1 MYKKLHFV
9 FVNIIPFLLIVLY
22 LALPLLDLFIVNSMY
37 DTEPKK
43 IFGLTLLSGF
53 SMKNEGLAVDGNNQL
68 VRVMSSELLSFVP
81 ILMLISIVLIDKA
94 TKSELGKHIIN
105 FLCLAVCFIYILL
118 LPVIAPTSFLTEDY
132 INLANFERIAGYW
145 INFAFICIAFIYFT
159 VVLIYSAIKLYKEN
173 KEKERNA

>member
-1 MYKKLHFV
+1 MIINLFLIRVTKLK
-9 FVNIIPFLLIVLY
+9 NKAANTIPPGIV
-22 LALPLLDLFIVNSMY
+22 AQ
-37 DTEPKK
+37 K

-53 SMKNEGLAVDGNNQL
+53 SIKNEGLAVDGNNQL

-81 ILMLISIVLIDKA
+81 TLMLISIVLIDKA

-105 FLCLAVCFIYILL
+105 FLCLAVCFVYILL

-145 INFAFICIAFIYFT
+145 INFAFICVAFIYFT
-159 VVLIYSAIKLYKEN
+159 VVSCLFLNETSHYHVSFYFRHYASIL
-173 KEKERNA
+173 